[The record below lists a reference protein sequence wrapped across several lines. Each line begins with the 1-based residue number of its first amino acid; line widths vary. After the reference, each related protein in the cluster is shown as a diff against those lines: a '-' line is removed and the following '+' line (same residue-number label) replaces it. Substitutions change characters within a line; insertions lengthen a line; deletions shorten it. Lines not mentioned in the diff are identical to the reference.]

1 MKTLSVSL
9 RVNSKGYWFSVF
21 LFLDMLEE
29 KGLRFMHSWT
39 ISSWRAYSGYFGRKR
54 VLWKV
59 VFPFKFGVKC
69 YFIKTSREG
78 CVITP
83 LK

>member
-1 MKTLSVSL
+1 MKTLGVSL
-9 RVNSKGYWFSVF
+9 RVNLKEYWFSVF
-21 LFLDMLEE
+21 LFLDVLEE

-39 ISSWRAYSGYFGRKR
+39 ISSWRVRSGYFGRKR
-54 VLWKV
+54 V
-59 VFPFKFGVKC
+59 VFPFKFGVKY

-78 CVITP
+78 CVITL